1 MNKKRNSSLYI
12 LISLTLVLAILV
24 TGFSFPGF
32 LLPLFIPSERNDKGS
47 NKNNLSFVTG
57 NSKAFSME
65 PIDGITI
72 SAEENAFDKDRS
84 LSMTELSYEETVKVC
99 ESYERIFPEEP
110 AIMFG
115 VWDFDAG
122 LEEDEILPGSFK
134 MEFDL
139 DTLGIDKENY
149 DYVRMYRIDDSGK
162 WYEYVTNTED
172 DKLTAYSNRNCL
184 FALTAGY
191 ITWKGVLL
199 GTAIVTVAG
208 GIIFTERDKAKALSE
223 GAYMR
228 KVDEFDVVADGE
240 LKYKIHIDPA
250 NVRELIYKSS
260 TKYDDTEQVVH
271 KRTLRKALIEAIEES
286 DLKDDEKKNAVS
298 RITDDLT
305 LTTANTFFRDVMFKE
320 EFDKKDKNHKKYAD
334 ILRTGLAKESTLFDE
349 EIKGEKVYTDFQESL
364 DKILKNKDTL
374 EKLRK
379 SFEQVDKTVDYLIKA
394 HVYLKKVLKVKM
406 PHYIMDVHLSEKTN
420 ENYGQVIVK
429 EIGNPYMII
438 YYDSLADGTT
448 GSYEQLLLTIC
459 HELFHAVQREYVSA
473 RVCNLGYDEMCAQM
487 LEWDAYRYFYDN
499 HIISGSEEA
508 SLVNLKSCSNFAI
521 PLNEYA
527 VTYPEGSLGD
537 LEGSKISDAYYP
549 RAPFLKYLR
558 GKKISGNPYDSILN
572 KYKGMWSRGKVT
584 SILKET
590 FNKDDKSLTEAFY
603 LYAKDDQSRFYKAV
617 NGNGKGVNKVFSP
630 ELYIQSSRREV
641 KLPNKSY
648 TIRVRRIKIDHKNAA
663 DRQYALV
670 LRENEDFK
678 EVMSDL
684 KFLPMNM
691 EIKKDYVEYKE
702 GLFFKPK
709 DFPKDVSIPALY
721 LMEIDGGTAKET
733 NTGSGYSVCVL
744 IPPEVKSEIVG
755 ENLTIQPMKW
765 PDFKKDIVDSVV
777 VSAYL
782 GKERVLFDQIKY
794 DGWDTPY
801 TVELGKIRVEGK
813 DISQDQLAQLNIQIQ
828 ECVKGTYEKSGE
840 NTCLGPETVIQAG
853 NVNIAGTWDTDI
865 TFSFGSKT
873 IDPAIDLYEKAV
885 DQYGDMYGLD
895 SISGLSDLGGM
906 YKGLQQDQQSK
917 AQLIIKPKDVF
928 GSSYEATF
936 KYTTG
941 APDETYDGIFDASTM
956 KLILKPRDKNVT
968 DSRGNSY
975 NLGQFGLQADINMQI
990 EAKKDD
996 AGKNVLTFTGESAND
1011 QNNKI
1016 VNYTIKMTGTKI
1028 SDKYE

>member
-1 MNKKRNSSLYI
+1 M
-12 LISLTLVLAILV
+12 AILV

-32 LLPLFIPSERNDKGS
+32 LLPLLNSNERYSAGS
-47 NKNNLSFVTG
+47 NKNSLSFVTG
-57 NSKAFSME
+57 NSKAFSVE
-65 PIDGITI
+65 PIDGVTI

-99 ESYERIFPEEP
+99 ESYERIFPEDP
-110 AIMFG
+110 AILFG

-149 DYVRMYRIDDSGK
+149 DYVRVYRIDDSGK
-162 WYEYVTNTED
+162 WYEYVTNMED
-172 DKLTAYSNRNCL
+172 DKLTVYSNKNCIL
-184 FALTAGY
+184 ALAGGY

-199 GTAIVTVAG
+199 GTAIVSAVG
-208 GIIFTERDKAKALSE
+208 GVMFYKRDEAKALAE

-228 KVDEFDVVADGE
+228 KVDEFEVVADGE
-240 LKYKIHIDPA
+240 MKYKIHIDPA

-260 TKYDDTEQVVH
+260 TKYADTEEAVH
-271 KRTLRKALIEAIEES
+271 KRTIKKAFIEAIEES
-286 DLKDDEKKNAVS
+286 DLKDDEKKTAVS

-320 EFDKKDKNHKKYAD
+320 EFSTKDKSHKKYAD
-334 ILRTGLAKESTLFDE
+334 ILRAGLAKENDLFDK
-349 EIKGEKVYTDFQESL
+349 EIKGEQVYTDFQESL

-406 PHYIMDVHLSEKTN
+406 PHYVMDVHLSEKAN

-438 YYDSLADGTT
+438 YYDSLSDGTA

-473 RVCNLGYDEMCAQM
+473 RLCNLGYDEMCAQM
-487 LEWDAYRYFYDN
+487 LEWDAYRYFHDN

-527 VTYPEGSLGD
+527 VTYPEGTLGD
-537 LEGSKISDAYYP
+537 AKGSKVSDAYYP

-558 GKKISGNPYDSILN
+558 GKKISSNPYDSILN

-603 LYAKDDQSRFYKAV
+603 SYAKDDQSRFYKAV
-617 NGNGKGVNKVFSP
+617 KGNGDGVDKVFSP
-630 ELYIQSSRREV
+630 ELYIQSTKRDV

-648 TIRVRRIKIDHKNAA
+648 TIRVRRVKIDHKNNS
-663 DRQYALV
+663 DKQYALV
-670 LRENEDFK
+670 LRENDNFK
-678 EVMSDL
+678 DVMSDL

-721 LMEIDGGTAKET
+721 LMEIDGGTSKT
-733 NTGSGYSVCVL
+733 SDTGSGYSVCML
-744 IPPEVKSEIVG
+744 IPPDVKSDLAG
-755 ENLTIQPMKW
+755 DKLTIQPMKW

-777 VSAYL
+777 VSAYY
-782 GKERVLFDQIKY
+782 GKQIVLQEQIMY
-794 DGWDTPY
+794 EGWKKPY
-801 TVELGKIRVEGK
+801 TVDLGTITIDGKPLTSDQMSRLKIQV
-813 DISQDQLAQLNIQIQ
+813 Q
-828 ECVKGTYEKSGE
+828 ECVKGTFDKEGKTS
-840 NTCLGPETVIQAG
+840 CLGPSRDIETGID
-853 NVNIAGTWDTDI
+853 IAGTWDVDI
-865 TFSFGSKT
+865 SFNFASSV
-873 IDPAIDLYEKAV
+873 IDPNIERYQGAVKRYEDLY
-885 DQYGDMYGLD
+885 GSD
-895 SISGLSDLGGM
+895 SISGLSDLGEM
-906 YKGLQQDQQSK
+906 YKGMQKDYRSK
-917 AQLIIKPKDVF
+917 AKLIIKPAMKLNN
-928 GSSYEATF
+928 YEATF

-941 APDETYDGIFDASTM
+941 APDETYDGVFDPATM
-956 KLILKPRDKNVT
+956 ELLLHPRDKNVT
-968 DSRGNSY
+968 DSKGKTY
-975 NLGQFGLQADINMQI
+975 NLAEYGLQSDITMRINA
-990 EAKKDD
+990 ERSKS
-996 AGKNVLTFTGESAND
+996 GEVSLTLEGETYND
-1011 QNNKI
+1011 PKNKI
-1016 VNYTIKMTGTKI
+1016 VVYLAQFTGTRV
-1028 SDKYE
+1028 SGKYE